1 MSFIHLSTVQPTIGQ
16 RENTERQPAMFRNDF
31 KNGIEIKKG
40 DQIELVNLRLNFE
53 NIVITSGI
61 NDTLVWQIGPSP
73 AFTQHVVIL
82 EEGEYTQ
89 DGFVTELQR
98 ALNKSVVLESM
109 KPQIGDTANGGMNNP
124 KTPTLPGGFNVLF
137 EAKNAT
143 ATPPVLN
150 DTYIIS
156 VNQQLGPQN
165 DDTLN
170 TEANL
175 AFAATKDWTE
185 LGTRVANAPW
195 NNNNTVNIDE
205 GNMDDLD
212 PLKEQPSTIT
222 SLTMEKIVQDLNQL
236 GERADFTTFKEEGGA
251 VEWDY
256 DLLSSI
262 KVLGYD
268 GSISQPDD
276 GGLSSNGII
285 PGEITGIFDKQG
297 RTTLRICPIL
307 GFSTADF
314 TTAAATFEV
323 ASTLTFGVGEIHD
336 GIIAL
341 TPSPAK
347 YDFSFTI
354 SPGASPINPEDGSLK
369 TDGTPRTA
377 VDVIYGKFS
386 DTIQDIVNTNMF
398 SGGIRFAAG
407 KGDTGTGGEPDADP
421 NTEPDSVNLKS
432 ELWGTP
438 EDNSFFYYSSR
449 EGFFEAFKEVAI
461 PGGGPTDFEYVRIPW
476 NATGLPGNPGA
487 TTITPSLKPT
497 ANVGYQVIP
506 TKVLGWPSARLGLN
520 RRARVVKD
528 GYGAVNSDDP
538 YDNGVVDT
546 RGNHEWAEYWIGIA
560 KETDG
565 VAALAVAG
573 TTEPILEICCPQD
586 IDGRPEY
593 PDGGFLGSE
602 IKMTRYLKD
611 VTGAATDAT
620 KDIILEI
627 KLDDFNHV
635 TMSVAQ
641 DTSQDFERGSTVL
654 PKSYATGIPSQLPPN
669 TGFTLVGDSHSK
681 NEGAGA
687 ALPIKLNNQLKEC
700 HFPYIPMA
708 FLGRGGPY
716 QAKNTQDQTLMNQ
729 TGYASMYSFDGAIG
743 TDIVGLRNQRI
754 VREPDVSLDKVFH
767 DYGDIL
773 AGGEYTLPAFYKFGR
788 LLLNSNLVGPDAD
801 PATGLPYDDSKQEF
815 WENYDSPQ
823 SAMTIRDFQLEPNI
837 ANLDEYLGMRNL
849 ISNVATAVDSSKV
862 TSSNTPNSIP
872 ISEVFNV
879 ELLSEPVKSH
889 NGATNDLGKSIHTVL
904 ANNVRLD
911 SDNRSLSYTPPVRL
925 PVDLNVM
932 EDKTV
937 YSLSVAVKDLNNKLI
952 PGLKAPSDITL
963 YKSQSELSKLEKQ
976 TELIR
981 DAIIGKNNDR
991 NDIKVSNIGIHN
1003 PILGVIP
1010 K

>member
-16 RENTERQPAMFRNDF
+16 RENTEREPAMFRNDF

-89 DGFVTELQR
+89 DAFVNELQR

-124 KTPTLPGGFNVLF
+124 KIATLPGGFNVLF
-137 EAKNAT
+137 EAKNPT
-143 ATPPVLN
+143 ANPPVPT

-185 LGTRVANAPW
+185 LGTRIANVPW
-195 NNNNTVNIDE
+195 INNNVSNIKE
-205 GNMDDLD
+205 GNLDDLD

-222 SLTMEKIVQDLNQL
+222 SLTMEKLVQEVEGS
-236 GERADFTTFKEEGGA
+236 GELVDFNTFREEGGA
-251 VEWDY
+251 VEWDR
-256 DLLSSI
+256 DNLSSI

-268 GSISQPDD
+268 GSIIQEFPN
-276 GGLSSNGII
+276 GLI
-285 PGEITGIFDKQG
+285 PREITGIFDKQG

-307 GFSTADF
+307 GFQTADF
-314 TTAAATFEV
+314 TTAAPTFAV
-323 ASTLTFGVGEIHD
+323 ASTLTFGPGEIHQ
-336 GIIAL
+336 GLIAM
-341 TPSPAK
+341 TPAPAK
-347 YDFSFTI
+347 YDFSFTV
-354 SPGASPINPEDGSLK
+354 SAGGLPINPEDGSVK
-369 TDGTPRTA
+369 ADGTPRTA
-377 VDVIYGKFS
+377 VTVIYGKFS
-386 DTIQDIVNTNMF
+386 DTIQDLVDDNNF
-398 SGGIRFAAG
+398 NGGLRFAAG

-421 NTEPDSVNLKS
+421 NTEPDTVDLKS
-432 ELWGTP
+432 ELWGLP

-449 EGFFEAFKEVAI
+449 EGFFEAFKDVEDG
-461 PGGGPTDFEYVRIPW
+461 PGGDLTYYRIPW
-476 NATGLPGNPGA
+476 NATDLPGDPDE
-487 TTITPSLKPT
+487 TTVTPSLKAT
-497 ANVGYQVIP
+497 ANVGYNVLP
-506 TKVLGWPSARLGLN
+506 TKVLGWPCARLGLN

-528 GYGAVNSDDP
+528 GYGTVNRDDP
-538 YDNGVVDT
+538 YDNGVVDA
-546 RGNHEWAEYWIGIA
+546 RGNHEWAEYWIGIC
-560 KETDG
+560 KQTDG
-565 VAALAVAG
+565 VDPLAVAG
-573 TTEPILEICCPQD
+573 TTEPIVEICCPQD
-586 IDGRPEY
+586 IEGRREY
-593 PDGGFLGSE
+593 PDGDFLGSE

-611 VTGAATDAT
+611 VTGAPTSPT
-620 KDIILEI
+620 QDIILEI
-627 KLDDFNHV
+627 KLDDFNHI

-654 PKSYATGIPSQLPPN
+654 PKSYPSGIPSQLPPN
-669 TGFTLVGDSHSK
+669 IGFTLVGDSHSQ
-681 NEGAGA
+681 NEGPGA
-687 ALPIKLNNQLKEC
+687 ATPLKLNNQLKEC

-708 FLGRGGPY
+708 FLSRGGPY

-729 TGYASMYSFDGAIG
+729 TGYAAMYSFDGAIG
-743 TDIVGLRNQRI
+743 TDMVGIRNQRI
-754 VREPDVSLDKVFH
+754 VREPDISLDRVFPN
-767 DYGDIL
+767 YGDIL
-773 AGGEYTLPAFYKFGR
+773 SGGEYTLPAFYKFGR
-788 LLLNSNLVGPDAD
+788 VLLNSNLVGPDQDA
-801 PATGLPYDDSKQEF
+801 ATGLPYDDDQQEF

-823 SAMTIRDFQLEPNI
+823 AAMSIRDFQLEPNI
-837 ANLDEYLGMRNL
+837 ANLDEYLGMRNVV
-849 ISNVATAVDSSKV
+849 SNVATAVVSSTV
-862 TSSNTPNSIP
+862 TSTNTPNSIP

-889 NGATNDLGKSIHTVL
+889 NGATNDIGKSIHTVL

-911 SDNRSLSYTPPVRL
+911 ADNRSLSYTPPVRL

-937 YSLSVAVKDLNNKLI
+937 YSLTVAVKDLNNKLI
-952 PGLKAPSDITL
+952 PGLKAPSDVTL